1 MFAYTDFP
9 FCRLQCHCSS
19 WILQCPPVVRTT
31 LTTMV
36 NDPRNQNSTKYKN
49 IYEREK
55 GTLIEDTAIAFD
67 ETNEA
72 FIEVETS
79 FPYKRTIP
87 KYPHHHFS
95 LLSAFTMRERER
107 EKTQTS
113 KETTSHQIQ
122 SIYYCNLFL
131 YWWVW

>member
-1 MFAYTDFP
+1 
-9 FCRLQCHCSS
+9 
-19 WILQCPPVVRTT
+19 
-31 LTTMV
+31 MV

-67 ETNEA
+67 ETNKA

-95 LLSAFTMRERER
+95 LLSAFKMRERER

-113 KETTSHQIQ
+113 KETTSHQRQ